1 MSLFDCEAQFRH
13 RNGKVGWCRIISAP
27 RPQDDGSI
35 IWDGIQIDITEQ
47 KLAEQQLR
55 ELNATLEQRVAERAA
70 ELAKA
75 EEALRQAQK
84 LESMGQLTG
93 GVAHDF
99 NNLLSPIIGGLDML
113 QRRGI
118 GDERAQRTIDAA
130 LASAERA
137 KTLVQRLL
145 AFARRQPLQPRAVD
159 VGELISGMT
168 ALLESTL
175 GPRIS
180 LSLDVVDDSPFAM
193 ADPNQLEMALLNLT
207 LNARDAM
214 NGEGSLAISVKPASD
229 APSVLI
235 CVSDSGCGMDEDTR
249 LRAIEPFFSTKG
261 IGQGTGL
268 GLSMVHGLA
277 LQLGGSLDLHSAP
290 GEGTTVELS
299 LPATDR
305 AELAVRDEPVTTQ
318 HAPSGTALLVDDEDL
333 VRTSTSEMLTD
344 LGFIV
349 TEASSAAQALE
360 LLGQGHPPSIL
371 VTDHLMPG
379 MTGGAL
385 IEAARSVTPDLRALL
400 ISGYAE
406 SEGIPTG
413 IPRLSKPF
421 RLADLELAIDAV
433 MQRR

>member
-1 MSLFDCEAQFRH
+1 
-13 RNGKVGWCRIISAP
+13 
-27 RPQDDGSI
+27 
-35 IWDGIQIDITEQ
+35 
-47 KLAEQQLR
+47 
-55 ELNATLEQRVAERAA
+55 
-70 ELAKA
+70 
-75 EEALRQAQK
+75 
-84 LESMGQLTG
+84 
-93 GVAHDF
+93 
-99 NNLLSPIIGGLDML
+99 
-113 QRRGI
+113 
-118 GDERAQRTIDAA
+118 
-130 LASAERA
+130 
-137 KTLVQRLL
+137 
-145 AFARRQPLQPRAVD
+145 
-159 VGELISGMT
+159 
-168 ALLESTL
+168 
-175 GPRIS
+175 
-180 LSLDVVDDSPFAM
+180 
-193 ADPNQLEMALLNLT
+193 
-207 LNARDAM
+207 
-214 NGEGSLAISVKPASD
+214 
-229 APSVLI
+229 
-235 CVSDSGCGMDEDTR
+235 MDEDTR

>member
-1 MSLFDCEAQFRH
+1 
-13 RNGKVGWCRIISAP
+13 
-27 RPQDDGSI
+27 
-35 IWDGIQIDITEQ
+35 
-47 KLAEQQLR
+47 
-55 ELNATLEQRVAERAA
+55 
-70 ELAKA
+70 
-75 EEALRQAQK
+75 
-84 LESMGQLTG
+84 
-93 GVAHDF
+93 
-99 NNLLSPIIGGLDML
+99 
-113 QRRGI
+113 
-118 GDERAQRTIDAA
+118 
-130 LASAERA
+130 
-137 KTLVQRLL
+137 
-145 AFARRQPLQPRAVD
+145 
-159 VGELISGMT
+159 
-168 ALLESTL
+168 
-175 GPRIS
+175 
-180 LSLDVVDDSPFAM
+180 
-193 ADPNQLEMALLNLT
+193 
-207 LNARDAM
+207 
-214 NGEGSLAISVKPASD
+214 
-229 APSVLI
+229 
-235 CVSDSGCGMDEDTR
+235 
-249 LRAIEPFFSTKG
+249 
-261 IGQGTGL
+261 
-268 GLSMVHGLA
+268 
-277 LQLGGSLDLHSAP
+277 
-290 GEGTTVELS
+290 LS